1 MTTTQSP
8 TKHPRIQTT
17 PAPARHHPRAAALL
31 ALSLLIAGSLAGAC
45 STLDTSGAGE
55 SYAYIMGE
63 MTTTETAYLPA
74 GFEAARTVLE
84 ARGYRI
90 KTSDRDDLRGSLLA
104 EGAESSQARIDL
116 EQTGVQRLRI
126 SVRIGVVGDR
136 EESRRILDG
145 IRSRLTS

>member
-1 MTTTQSP
+1 MPTNHP
-8 TKHPRIQTT
+8 LTKHE
-17 PAPARHHPRAAALL
+17 PAPTRHRSHAATLL
-31 ALSLLIAGSLAGAC
+31 ALSLLIAGPISGAC

-55 SYAYIMGE
+55 SYVYIMGE

-90 KTSDRDDLRGSLLA
+90 KASDRNDLRGSLLA

-116 EQTGVQRLRI
+116 EQTGVQRLKI

-136 EESRRILDG
+136 EESRRILDS
-145 IRSRLTS
+145 IRSRLSN